1 MRQIT
6 IRDIDP
12 EVERKIR
19 SIAKGEGKS
28 LNQIIK
34 EIIHKEF
41 KKPEWPTSSL
51 KKLAGTWTREEAAEF
66 ELSIKSCEQVD
77 EEMWK

>member
-1 MRQIT
+1 MGQIT

-12 EVERKIR
+12 EVEKKIR
-19 SIAKGEGKS
+19 SLAKGKGKS

-41 KKPEWPTSSL
+41 KKTDWPTSSL
-51 KKLAGTWTREEAAEF
+51 KELSGTWTREEAAEF
-66 ELSIKSCEQVD
+66 QHSIESCEQVD
-77 EEMWK
+77 EEMWQ